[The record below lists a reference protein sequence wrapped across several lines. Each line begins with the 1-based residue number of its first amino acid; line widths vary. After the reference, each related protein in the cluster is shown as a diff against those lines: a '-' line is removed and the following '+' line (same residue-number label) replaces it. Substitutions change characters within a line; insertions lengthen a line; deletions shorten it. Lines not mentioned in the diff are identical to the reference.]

1 MNQSEIKELLS
12 LFESGTIREFDL
24 KTADVSFYLSKNN
37 GPKIQSDETQLVTES
52 VTAASA
58 EQTKNDAVDTL
69 NESAESIDGETINS
83 PIVGV
88 VYTAPNPTTGAFVTI
103 GDTVEV
109 GDTLCIVEAM
119 KIMND
124 ITSDVS
130 GTVTEILIKNEDI
143 VEFGQP
149 LFRIS

>member
-12 LFESGTIREFDL
+12 LFEAGTIREFDL

-37 GPKIQSDETQLVTES
+37 GPKIQLDETQLVTES
-52 VTAASA
+52 VTVASA
-58 EQTKNDAVDTL
+58 NQTKNDTVDML
-69 NESAESIDGETINS
+69 NESAEVIDGETIHS

-88 VYTAPNPTTGAFVTI
+88 VYTALDPTTGAFVTI